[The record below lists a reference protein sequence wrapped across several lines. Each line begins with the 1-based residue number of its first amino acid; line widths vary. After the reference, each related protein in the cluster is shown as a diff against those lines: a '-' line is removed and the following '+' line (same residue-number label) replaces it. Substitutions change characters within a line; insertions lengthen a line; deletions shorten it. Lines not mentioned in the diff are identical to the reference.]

1 VAVTLRR
8 KLALVAG
15 LYFVEGF
22 PMGIYS
28 DVWRGVYLRQAGFSI
43 EAVGAVS
50 ALQIAWSAKVL
61 WSPLV
66 DRFGDWRHWIAGALA
81 AMALALFAVPSLGAG
96 AVFFAIGCFCLA
108 SATQD
113 IAIDAYAIPL
123 TARGEEGPLNA
134 ARITAYRCGKLAV
147 GAGALVLAD
156 ALGWR
161 FAHAALAGF
170 AALAALAV
178 LAAPRVQSEPAAR
191 RDWAGMLRTWR
202 RPGLASALA
211 FLLLHRLGDLALAP
225 MVGVFWLERGF
236 SATQIAALST
246 TAGTVAAL
254 LGAAVGGVLVA
265 RATLSRALFVG
276 ALLAVGSNL
285 AYALAA
291 LAGAPR
297 EAVVA
302 AGVVESFCGGVAGVA
317 FMSLLVRACDRRH
330 AAVHY
335 AALTALY
342 PLSGALVGSLSG
354 VGVAALGFAG
364 YFALTG
370 LLALPSLWFLRGAVR
385 WAEETPA

>member
-1 VAVTLRR
+1 
-8 KLALVAG
+8 
-15 LYFVEGF
+15 
-22 PMGIYS
+22 
-28 DVWRGVYLRQAGFSI
+28 
-43 EAVGAVS
+43 
-50 ALQIAWSAKVL
+50 
-61 WSPLV
+61 
-66 DRFGDWRHWIAGALA
+66 
-81 AMALALFAVPSLGAG
+81 
-96 AVFFAIGCFCLA
+96 
-108 SATQD
+108 
-113 IAIDAYAIPL
+113 
-123 TARGEEGPLNA
+123 
-134 ARITAYRCGKLAV
+134 
-147 GAGALVLAD
+147 
-156 ALGWR
+156 
-161 FAHAALAGF
+161 
-170 AALAALAV
+170 
-178 LAAPRVQSEPAAR
+178 
-191 RDWAGMLRTWR
+191 
-202 RPGLASALA
+202 
-211 FLLLHRLGDLALAP
+211 
-225 MVGVFWLERGF
+225 
-236 SATQIAALST
+236 
-246 TAGTVAAL
+246 
-254 LGAAVGGVLVA
+254 
-265 RATLSRALFVG
+265 VG